1 MFKRIDHIEIVPS
14 DFDRSLEFYTDI
26 LGFGLRERI
35 PIVGHP
41 PLQEVAYIDLAD
53 TTIEL
58 LRYDNP
64 RPASVEGPQVGYRM
78 MALEVDSMESTVE
91 YLAGKGIRPSTPPF
105 DAGGSLRA
113 EITDPDGLPIELR
126 QW

>member
-1 MFKRIDHIEIVPS
+1 MFKRIDHVEIVPS
-14 DFDRSLEFYTDI
+14 DFDRSLNFYSEV
-26 LGFGLRERI
+26 LGFKERERI

-41 PLQEVAYIDLAD
+41 TLREVAYLDLGD
-53 TTIEL
+53 TTLEL
-58 LRYDNP
+58 LRYESP
-64 RPASVEGPQVGYRM
+64 ESRLSHVPHVGYRA
-78 MALEVDSMESTVE
+78 MALEVDSMDSAIT
-91 YLAGKGIRPSTPPF
+91 YLAEKGIRPSLAPI